1 MSTSGERRSA
11 PEINKNALDRRAKS
25 SRERRRMAAVTAAT
39 AGGLISLTV
48 ALLGPN
54 ASTGAASTAAPSVQ
68 RPAPS
73 SVTVAAT
80 TQRR

>member
-1 MSTSGERRSA
+1 
-11 PEINKNALDRRAKS
+11 
-25 SRERRRMAAVTAAT
+25 MAAVTAAA

-54 ASTGAASTAAPSVQ
+54 ASSGSSTTVAPSVQ
-68 RPAPS
+68 RAVQS
-73 SVTVAAT
+73 TVSTAAAST